1 MRWRPMSYLVKYPLA
16 LTYPWAPILVSGKY
30 LHGYRLFSPAWP
42 TWCPASRPSRVERI
56 VEIMTDA
63 QVNQRTVFMIGN
75 GGSSANASHIV
86 NDLVKSALHPAR
98 PRFRAMCLTDNT
110 PTLTAYS
117 NDDSYDIALAKQLE
131 AFAEPEDVVFALSGS
146 GNSPNVI
153 NAMETAQTMG
163 LTRIG
168 LTGRDGG
175 KLALLCDVAVIVP
188 SDSMQIIEDAH
199 LVILH
204 AMFLRLMEE
213 EIGRR

>member
-1 MRWRPMSYLVKYPLA
+1 MVTEYFRRVAGVLPRIP
-16 LTYPWAPILVSGKY
+16 PEP
-30 LHGYRLFSPAWP
+30 
-42 TWCPASRPSRVERI
+42 VERI
-56 VEIMTDA
+56 VEVMIDA
-63 QVNQRTVFMIGN
+63 QVHQRTIFMIGN

-117 NDDSYDIALAKQLE
+117 NDESYDIALAKQLE
-131 AFAEPEDVVFALSGS
+131 AFAEPGDVVIALSGS

-153 NAMETAQTMG
+153 KAMETAAAMG

-175 KLALLCDVAVIVP
+175 KLTPLCDIAVVVP
-188 SDSMQIIEDAH
+188 DESMQVIEDAH

-204 AMFLRLMEE
+204 AVFLRLMEE
-213 EIGRR
+213 

>member
-1 MRWRPMSYLVKYPLA
+1 MVTDYFRRVAAVLPRIP
-16 LTYPWAPILVSGKY
+16 PEP
-30 LHGYRLFSPAWP
+30 
-42 TWCPASRPSRVERI
+42 VERI
-56 VEIMTDA
+56 VRIMIDA

-98 PRFRAMCLTDNT
+98 PRFRIMCLTDNT

-117 NDDSYDIALAKQLE
+117 NDESYDIALARQIE
-131 AFAEPEDVVFALSGS
+131 AFGDPGDVVFALSGS

-153 NAMETAQTMG
+153 HAMETARSMG

-175 KLALLCDVAVIVP
+175 KLAPVCDVAVIVP
-188 SDSMQIIEDAH
+188 DDSMQVIEDAH

-204 AMFLRLMEE
+204 AMFLALMEKE
-213 EIGRR
+213 

>member
-1 MRWRPMSYLVKYPLA
+1 MVTDYFRRVADVLPR
-16 LTYPWAPILVSGKY
+16 I
-30 LHGYRLFSPAWP
+30 PAEP
-42 TWCPASRPSRVERI
+42 VERI
-56 VEIMTDA
+56 VEIMIDA

-98 PRFRAMCLTDNT
+98 PRFRVMCLTDNT

-131 AFAEPEDVVFALSGS
+131 AFAETGDVVFALSGS

-153 NAMETAQTMG
+153 KAMETGQEMG

-175 KLALLCDVAVIVP
+175 KLAPLCDVAVIVP

-204 AMFLRLMEE
+204 AMFLQLMEE
-213 EIGRR
+213 K

>member
-1 MRWRPMSYLVKYPLA
+1 MVTDYFQRVADVLPR
-16 LTYPWAPILVSGKY
+16 I
-30 LHGYRLFSPAWP
+30 PAEP
-42 TWCPASRPSRVERI
+42 VERI

-63 QVNQRTVFMIGN
+63 QANRRTVFVIGN
-75 GGSSANASHIV
+75 GGSSGNASHIV
-86 NDLVKSALHPAR
+86 NDLVKSALHPDR

-117 NDDSYDIALAKQLE
+117 NDESYDIALAKQLE
-131 AFAEPEDVVFALSGS
+131 AFAEPGDVLLALSGS

-153 NAMETAQTMG
+153 RAMETAQQMG

-175 KLALLCDVAVIVP
+175 KLAPLCDVAVIVP
-188 SDSMQIIEDAH
+188 SQSMQIIEDAH

-204 AMFLRLMEE
+204 AMFLSLLKE
-213 EIGRR
+213 

>member
-1 MRWRPMSYLVKYPLA
+1 MVTDYFHRVADVLPR
-16 LTYPWAPILVSGKY
+16 I
-30 LHGYRLFSPAWP
+30 PAEP
-42 TWCPASRPSRVERI
+42 VDRI

-98 PRFRAMCLTDNT
+98 PRFRVMCLTDNT

-117 NDDSYDIALAKQLE
+117 NDDSYDVALAKQIE
-131 AFAEPEDVVFALSGS
+131 AFGEPGDVVFALSGS

-153 NAMETAQTMG
+153 KAMETAQAMC

-175 KLALLCDVAVIVP
+175 KLAPLCDVAVIVP

-204 AMFLRLMEE
+204 AMFLQLMEE
-213 EIGRR
+213 K